1 MLRSEITK
9 DPVPAVL
16 RSSAVLLLIDK
27 LDALL
32 NGITRR
38 DIESLTPEQRKRLA
52 LALRRIAD
60 IADRPERAKPKVG
73 VLYDLNRG
81 ERAL

>member
-1 MLRSEITK
+1 MLRSEIPQ
-9 DPVPAVL
+9 DPVSAVL
-16 RSSAVLLLIDK
+16 RSSAVLLIVEK

-32 NGITRR
+32 NGLTRR
-38 DIESLTPEQRKRLA
+38 DIERLTPEQRKRLA

-73 VLYDLNRG
+73 VLYDLGRG
-81 ERAL
+81 ERAH